1 MTFRTITRSCIGMVT
16 ALIMLCAVPSHA
28 GKAYPSH
35 HDLWL
40 AQNNVIS
47 EGQAAAIAKQR
58 HGGKVLSVQKQNQ
71 NGKTIYKVKLLQD
84 SGRVKIVT
92 INGNRGG

>member
-1 MTFRTITRSCIGMVT
+1 MTFRTITRSYIGMIT
-16 ALIMLCAVPSHA
+16 ALIMLCAVPSYA
-28 GKAYPSH
+28 GKAHSFH
-35 HDLWL
+35 HTLWL
-40 AQNNVIS
+40 TQNNIIS

-58 HGGKVLSVQKQNQ
+58 HGGKVLSVQKQTQ

-92 INGNRGG
+92 IDGNRGS